1 MIDTIDVCI
10 VSRDGSLPKGLE
22 FIPIGKLIIE
32 TSKPLGVARQ
42 KAIQQVTSQWFAFI
56 DDDMEIQ
63 PFWFKNLANH
73 IDEKTG
79 GIWGII
85 QYRGLGKYFDE
96 STDIRQNYRI
106 LGPKERFNT
115 NNTLFRT
122 ETVKDWSPSKDLTCY
137 EDLEIGLHI
146 MNKGYQLKAVP
157 GGAIHWRSWYKMAK
171 NAVWGGRTYR
181 KILKPSPLRYMGEY
195 FKRLIWNRITALLRY
210 GIIFM
215 ILSGWRDI
223 FFVFGMLTEWV

>member
-1 MIDTIDVCI
+1 MIEKIDVCI
-10 VSRDGSLPKGLE
+10 VTRDSSLPKGLE
-22 FIPIGKLIIE
+22 FIPTENLIIE
-32 TSKPLGVARQ
+32 TSKPIGEARMR
-42 KAIQQVTSQWFAFI
+42 AIQRVKTPWFAFI

-63 PFWFKNLANH
+63 PYWFKNLANH
-73 IDEKTG
+73 IDEETG

-106 LGPKERFNT
+106 LKSNERFNT

-122 ETVKDWSPSKDLTCY
+122 DLVKDWVPSPNLTCY

-146 MNKGYQLKAVP
+146 MKKGYKLKSVP
-157 GGAIHWRSWYKMAK
+157 GGALHWRSWRKMAK
-171 NAVWGGRTYR
+171 NAVWGGRTFR
-181 KILKPSPLRYMGEY
+181 KILKPSIFNYLYEY
-195 FKRLIWNRITALLRY
+195 FKRLIWGRITAIFKY
-210 GIIFM
+210 GIFFM

-223 FFVFGMLTEWV
+223 FFVYGMLTEWV